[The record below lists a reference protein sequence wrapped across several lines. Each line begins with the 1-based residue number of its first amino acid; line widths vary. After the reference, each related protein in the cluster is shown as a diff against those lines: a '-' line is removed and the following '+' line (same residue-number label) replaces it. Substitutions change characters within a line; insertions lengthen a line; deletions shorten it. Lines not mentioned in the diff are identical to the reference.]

1 MKLFSKTPKICNL
14 QPCTSKY
21 IFRMKTLEYE
31 DNKKILDF
39 QPCTSKYIFRM
50 KTLEYEDN
58 KKILDFSSSKESNG
72 T

>member
-1 MKLFSKTPKICNL
+1 
-14 QPCTSKY
+14 
-21 IFRMKTLEYE
+21 MKTLEYE

-58 KKILDFSSSKESNG
+58 KNFWISRALRNQMVPRVLRLALVLIGYGRWK